1 MSSSGAVTL
10 GDIADKITMLEVS
23 CSRCGRYGRLRV
35 ARLIERHGQNAKLP
49 ALRLGSLGWI
59 YLRKSNY
66 GAGERDVLPAKSR
79 NQRRCLPRLS
89 DGRVR

>member
-35 ARLIERHGQNAKLP
+35 ARLIERHGENAKLP
-49 ALRLGSLGWI
+49 ALRQILAGDCPRVGAASVYERCGVRYPQLPKLLGAA
-59 YLRKSNY
+59 R
-66 GAGERDVLPAKSR
+66 
-79 NQRRCLPRLS
+79 
-89 DGRVR
+89 